1 MDDRCLF
8 GLFFVAKSGRKVVIA
23 TMRGSGLG
31 ARPVGAVLGPS
42 DCGGKEGKLETAR
55 EGTASSG
62 FRTATAAVFIRDGRE
77 GGNSAGRK
85 VPRSLIGG
93 GGGGGSSAGVG
104 GMSGNIGT
112 AAIGTEFGIGGCIT
126 LLGSG
131 TDCF

>member
-1 MDDRCLF
+1 
-8 GLFFVAKSGRKVVIA
+8 
-23 TMRGSGLG
+23 MRGSGLG
-31 ARPVGAVLGPS
+31 ARPVGTVLGPS
-42 DCGGKEGKLETAR
+42 DWGGKEGKLETAR

-77 GGNSAGRK
+77 GGNSDGRK

-93 GGGGGSSAGVG
+93 GGGDGGSSAGVG